1 MPWRPQIKTAVP
13 KRRFKYGEFTAIL
26 LDEIETDDEVTYHHI
41 MAVVKDGSRTPDV
54 YIIDQTSPQQ
64 AHQILVVSASGR
76 YPVMSSEQ
84 PPTLEAFCQIALE
97 GMSQMFELS
106 DETPTP
112 LS

>member
-26 LDEIETDDEVTYHHI
+26 LEEIETDDPVNYHHI

-54 YIIDQTSPQQ
+54 YIIHQTSAQPK
-64 AHQILVVSASGR
+64 HQILVVSAGGR
-76 YPVMSSEQ
+76 HPVMSSEQ
-84 PPTLEAFCQIALE
+84 TLTTEAFCQIALE